1 MKRVAAGCVCRP
13 ATATILVSVLLVVCG
28 SSCRKEPS
36 GPLDSNTPA
45 GGQTSQ
51 SAGPNDVS
59 KPRPDK
65 IMATVN
71 GDVIMESQVRRRV
84 AVRYKPQLD
93 KLAAQSPQ
101 FVAQWEKQA
110 MQLATNQLVIEQL
123 LDKEARQAGI
133 QVTEEQLLAD
143 MAKQLAAEQ
152 PPLTVEQYKKM
163 IEEQGI
169 DFEAWKEYYLRNMT
183 YTKFLE
189 SKVGDSVKVTEED
202 AQKYY
207 DENPDDFKT
216 PEQVHASHILI
227 APQATDPNTDPNQA
241 KAQARERAATLL
253 KQVKEGADFA
263 TLAKENSADTQSA
276 VRGGDIGL
284 FTRGQMV
291 PPFEEAAFTLKVG
304 EISELVETQFGYH
317 IIKVAEHKDPNTVTF
332 ASAKDRIMEGLKAQK
347 MQQAFGSY
355 IESLQQKAS
364 ITYASADMAPM
375 VSPAATPQADANQA
389 PTESTP
395 VAPADPNAD
404 PNKG

>member
-1 MKRVAAGCVCRP
+1 
-13 ATATILVSVLLVVCG
+13 
-28 SSCRKEPS
+28 
-36 GPLDSNTPA
+36 
-45 GGQTSQ
+45 
-51 SAGPNDVS
+51 
-59 KPRPDK
+59 
-65 IMATVN
+65 MATVN